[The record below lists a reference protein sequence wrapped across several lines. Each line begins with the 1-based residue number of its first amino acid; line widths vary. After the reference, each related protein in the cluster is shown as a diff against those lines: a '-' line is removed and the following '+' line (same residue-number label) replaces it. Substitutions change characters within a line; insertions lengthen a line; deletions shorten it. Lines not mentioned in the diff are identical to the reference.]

1 MGWTGRAHALNGSQ
15 SDGASKDT
23 RSTSNVPD
31 DKCNGLTSSKNW
43 VAEARAMYGVSTRSA
58 LHASCGCAA
67 GEVKHVCL
75 TKKAHQAWQS
85 LQ

>member
-1 MGWTGRAHALNGSQ
+1 MSRTTNRVDIEQ
-15 SDGASKDT
+15 
-23 RSTSNVPD
+23 
-31 DKCNGLTSSKNW
+31 NW
-43 VAEARAMYGVSTRSA
+43 VAEAQVLYGVSTRSA

-67 GEVKHVCL
+67 GEGKHVCL